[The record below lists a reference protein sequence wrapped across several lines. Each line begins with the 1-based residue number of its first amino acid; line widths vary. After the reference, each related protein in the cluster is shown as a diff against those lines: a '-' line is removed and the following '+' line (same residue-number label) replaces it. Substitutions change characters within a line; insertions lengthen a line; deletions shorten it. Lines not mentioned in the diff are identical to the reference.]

1 MPWLTAAVLAER
13 LTAACDKGELPAVRA
28 ALADGANVNEA
39 GLILGSSILRS
50 LPLDSALQQQLYRAT
65 AEKHTAAVLMLAHGA
80 DPNSRSI
87 MSTACFWAT
96 GALFKIVVAAG
107 GDVNRVSGGRP
118 PLFNAV
124 EARNEETAR
133 ALLEDPRVDLATL
146 HTGMSAEEY
155 ARDRNR
161 PGIEVEI
168 AREVRR
174 SLAQ

>member
-1 MPWLTAAVLAER
+1 
-13 LTAACDKGELPAVRA
+13 
-28 ALADGANVNEA
+28 
-39 GLILGSSILRS
+39 
-50 LPLDSALQQQLYRAT
+50 
-65 AEKHTAAVLMLAHGA
+65 
-80 DPNSRSI
+80 